1 MYMFSFRMEPLHK
14 PQDFRETSQA
24 VSLTAEEMGF
34 LKGNNLLLLQK
45 YKECIA

>member
-1 MYMFSFRMEPLHK
+1 MYIFSFRMEPLHK
-14 PQDFRETSQA
+14 SQDFRETSQA

-34 LKGNNLLLLQK
+34 LKGKHLLLLQK